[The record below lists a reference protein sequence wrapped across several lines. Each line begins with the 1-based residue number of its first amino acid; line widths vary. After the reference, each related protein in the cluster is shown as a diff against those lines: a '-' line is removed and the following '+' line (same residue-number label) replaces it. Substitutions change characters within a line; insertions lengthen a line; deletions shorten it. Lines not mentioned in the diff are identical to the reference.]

1 MYFAWSQT
9 LSGLNLTHSMD
20 LSEMLHDLY
29 LEYGALNMNRLSHN
43 PLRSISRL
51 ILMSPF
57 FALKEKLYILLK
69 RPFSLFALL
78 LSILTFGYKPKS
90 EEI

>member
-57 FALKEKLYILLK
+57 FALKEKLYIL
-69 RPFSLFALL
+69 
-78 LSILTFGYKPKS
+78 
-90 EEI
+90 